1 MNAEE
6 GMIMFDGEAIL
17 SLVLST
23 WTYYCWSYE
32 FSIILLW
39 LWKISMRTSKKC
51 RKSLSKTNIL

>member
-51 RKSLSKTNIL
+51 RKSLS